1 MRTCDLDV
9 VARSAER
16 GMVGD
21 TLPTWKNNFG
31 GTSTSRTCKGKE
43 EFKVATAGAGEV
55 ITWKVI
61 KTGLHTIACIEA
73 GFVYWYVGVVVTFTT
88 LTGGTETVLTERLDK
103 TTLNT
108 LRQTLTAHS
117 LKWVTEALQIAW
129 FAETWTHSFLAPR
142 EEL

>member
-61 KTGLHTIACIEA
+61 KTGWLGEGQIDPPC
-73 GFVYWYVGVVVTFTT
+73 GFSKNVSSK
-88 LTGGTETVLTERLDK
+88 ERGEPSCGFSK
-103 TTLNT
+103 NVFSKE
-108 LRQTLTAHS
+108 R
-117 LKWVTEALQIAW
+117 VE
-129 FAETWTHSFLAPR
+129 P
-142 EEL
+142 